1 MDTSVMDLPAPVAA
15 RLRRPGWR
23 DPRLLAGIAMV
34 AASVLLGSWAVRT
47 AQATVPVYVTRAA
60 LVPGDRVT
68 AQDLAVVDVRLG
80 TVEPRPLPACRP
92 GGRGATAWRSGP
104 SVAGELVPASAV
116 GSAADL
122 DLRPVSVTLTRAP
135 SQRRGARCARRPVV
149 HARRAPTDDAETG
162 GRRDELAGGLTVAE
176 VSAPSG
182 AFGASGGTRGPGAG
196 PQRAAAR
203 DPHGARGGGHGR
215 RRPGPGH
222 GWLTWRSGCSAP
234 SRGRRRRS
242 SSRPSSRPVA
252 GSA

>member
-47 AQATVPVYVTRAA
+47 AQATVPVYVTRSA

-80 TVEPRPLPACRP
+80 TVDLDHYLRADRDVPAEGVAVRSV
-92 GGRGATAWRSGP
+92 GR
-104 SVAGELVPASAV
+104 GELVPASAV

-135 SQRRGARCARRPVV
+135 SSDVVPGALVDLWFTPT
-149 HARRAPTDDAETG
+149 APTDDTETV
-162 GRRDELAGGLTVAE
+162 DAHELAGSLTVAE

-182 AFGASGGTRGPGAG
+182 TFGASGGTSV
-196 PQRAAAR
+196 QV
-203 DPHGARGGGHGR
+203 
-215 RRPGPGH
+215 
-222 GWLTWRSGCSAP
+222 LV
-234 SRGRRRRS
+234 
-242 SSRPSSRPVA
+242 PSSLLPVILTA
-252 GSA
+252 LAAEGTVDVVPVLGTGG